1 MNLQQFSP
9 QVTHQNEVTIKL
21 LKQHKELTIP
31 LLSRLT
37 GFGESVCRRIFDRL
51 MSIGVCHEVKRG
63 NRLHFVQGRAPV
75 VKRERF
81 EPKGKFHGIK
91 WEPSVNRP
99 GCEDFLQC
107 PSRVGDNFFPHRAM
121 MHGCTPTGARK

>member
-1 MNLQQFSP
+1 MNLQQYSP
-9 QVTHQNEVTIKL
+9 QTTHQNEVATQL
-21 LKQHKELTIP
+21 LKQHTELTIP

-51 MSIGVCHEVKRG
+51 AVAGVCHEVKRG
-63 NRLHFVQGRAPV
+63 KKLYFLQGRAPSIT
-75 VKRERF
+75 RERF
-81 EPKGKFHGIK
+81 APTGVFKGIN
-91 WEPSVNRP
+91 WQPSVARP

-107 PSRVGDNFFPHRAM
+107 PSRIGDKYIPHRAM